1 MIRPT
6 YTLPS
11 IVKKV
16 FRSGERSLPRMEIC
30 TRLEASEFI
39 ALTELDSRSL
49 LDTVLKMEQ
58 TPVRVG
64 SSDAIVE
71 IAYQPHQLYDL
82 AYRFLRETQTPKK
95 VEQIVAELRRQT
107 QFGWNQILRL
117 LQLEKDPR
125 FVQYQGDSRWFL
137 AEWTLAND
145 EVYAFCQ
152 KNGITQVTSRSLIH
166 FLEHEVGIAAD
177 AAFLP
182 GLDDRFQIDGDTLY
196 IMVMNEESEVE
207 LFVHEVAAAAAADT
221 IAPEV
226 TEQTEHQEEQHQEQ
240 EEMKEDFTMNNIQN
254 QHVLQE
260 VQQLLEQA
268 MSKLETR
275 HIEMSQEVVA
285 HFQQSNMQA
294 IEVLMKEKHK
304 NEQIALGIKQVLATS
319 EQQ

>member
-1 MIRPT
+1 MKRPT

-39 ALTELDSRSL
+39 ALTELDSMSL

-82 AYRFLRETQTPKK
+82 AYRFLRDTQSPKK

-166 FLEHEVGIAAD
+166 FLEHEVGIATD

-207 LFVHEVAAAAAADT
+207 LFVQEVAAATAVP
-221 IAPEV
+221 IAPE
-226 TEQTEHQEEQHQEQ
+226 ETEHQEEQHQEQ
-240 EEMKEDFTMNNIQN
+240 EEMKEDYTMNNIQN

-268 MSKLETR
+268 ISKLETR